1 MEGDDGRFWGGLI
14 RMLRCEQYVSQRQ
27 LAERAGINRATLRR
41 IEDGIVKGDFI
52 VVARSLKLLGY
63 DLEAY
68 CEASLDERLRR
79 AAAIEAD
86 PVKRSRLAYRR
97 LLVMLPQGQYLNSDS
112 ILVSL

>member
-1 MEGDDGRFWGGLI
+1 MEEDEGRFWGELI

-41 IEDGIVKGDFI
+41 IEDGIVKGDFV

-68 CEASLDERLRR
+68 CELTRDERLRR
-79 AAAIEAD
+79 AAAIESD

-97 LLVMLPQGQYLNSDS
+97 LLAMLPQGQYLNSDS
-112 ILVSL
+112 IVVGL